1 MLEHVRVLDLSDE
14 RGLLCGR
21 LLADLGADVVQLEP
35 PDGSSAREHPPTA
48 GDRSFFRDAY
58 TVQAE
63 SPGGLSAREQPPAA
77 GDRSFFRDAYTV
89 QAESPGGLS
98 AREQPPSAAGRSFFG
113 DAHAVQLESPG
124 GSTAREQPPSAAG
137 RSFFRDAHTVQA
149 ESPGGSTARERSP
162 SAGGGPS
169 VVGDPSAL
177 GGRSFYW
184 DAYAANRRGVALDL
198 ASPDGR
204 ADLDALLAAA
214 DILVT
219 SWPLD
224 RLAVHGLDPERV
236 RSRFPHL
243 VHAAITPFGLS
254 GPKAGYADS
263 DLVLWAA
270 GGPLDPHREGDG
282 PPLRISVRQAYLHA
296 AADAA
301 AGALIA
307 YLSGRGQLVDVS
319 VQASLGVT
327 TLGRVLADA
336 VGDEKPEWQKQ
347 PVARTDQSGSGAAT
361 SSAMKKWACRDGV
374 IEFHL
379 AMGPASGGFTNN
391 FFAWLRAEDACEP
404 RFAEW
409 DWRRVPERIESGE
422 LTGEDIAAARADIR
436 AFFATR
442 TKAQVLDAALERRLL
457 CVGIAEID
465 DIAAS
470 AQLAEREFWSTV
482 GDGDRATTLPGRFAH
497 ITGSSFPSVR
507 RPAPLPGEHTAE
519 VRAQWTATP
528 RPRPAHPRP
537 AGPQSAALPQS
548 TAGLRAA
555 DAQIPAEPGAAGPQS
570 PAEPGA
576 AGPQSPAEP
585 GAVGPQSS
593 ADVRA
598 AGPPSA
604 ALPQSTAGLRAADA
618 QIPAEP
624 GAAGPQSPTH
634 PRAIAGRADGAR
646 RLAAESGDLQ
656 ATAGRV
662 GDALAGLRVLDLSW
676 VVAGPLV
683 GRALADFG
691 AEVVRVESARRI
703 ETSRLMPPFHG
714 GVPGRD
720 NSALFGTVNAGKH
733 GVTLDL
739 GTEDGRAVAG
749 DLAAWADVVI
759 ESFSPGLMRRWGL
772 DYETLRARDPRL
784 IMLSSSLMGQ
794 TGPYAMLA
802 GYGSTGASL
811 SGFQNL
817 VGFPGE
823 PPVGTFGPYTDYV
836 APRLGLVALL
846 AALERRERTGEGC
859 YIDVSQVESGVYFLS
874 PYCARYFADGTVVG
888 RRGNADEVFAPHGV
902 YPCLPEHGRDRFV
915 ALTARDDAEWA
926 RLAYAMDRPDLAADP
941 DLATAAAAGPLG
953 RARPAGRSVDRVAE
967 GAGGGGA
974 AAGGRRPGAPVGEP
988 RRLRG
993 RSGTAAPGAPGP
1005 AAAPPARGDGR
1016 RRAALRALGDA
1027 RPGPRRR
1034 PRSAGTTSSYCG
1046 RSSGTR
1052 RPGCAS

>member
-21 LLADLGADVVQLEP
+21 LLADLGADVVQVEP
-35 PDGSSAREHPPTA
+35 
-48 GDRSFFRDAY
+48 
-58 TVQAE
+58 
-63 SPGGLSAREQPPAA
+63 
-77 GDRSFFRDAYTV
+77 
-89 QAESPGGLS
+89 
-98 AREQPPSAAGRSFFG
+98 
-113 DAHAVQLESPG
+113 PG
-124 GSTAREQPPSAAG
+124 GSTAREQPPSSECGHAPLTVGGPAGPTAGEHAVPRTREYAAPAVSG
-137 RSFFRDAHTVQA
+137 NAV
-149 ESPGGSTARERSP
+149 P
-162 SAGGGPS
+162 SAGEYAGPTAGGYAPPTAGEQAAPS
-169 VVGDPSAL
+169 TREHAGPIA

-198 ASPDGR
+198 AAPDGR

-214 DILVT
+214 DILIT

-224 RLAVHGLDPERV
+224 RLVEHGLDPERV

-243 VHAAITPFGLS
+243 VHTAITPFGLS

-282 PPLRISVRQAYLHA
+282 PPLRISVPQAYLHA

-336 VGDEKPEWQKQ
+336 VGDEKPEWQRQ

-391 FFAWLRAEDACEP
+391 FFAWLRAEDACDP

-422 LTGEDIAAARADIR
+422 LTGEDIAAARSDIR
-436 AFFATR
+436 AFFAAK

-470 AQLAEREFWSTV
+470 AQLAERDFWSRV
-482 GDGDRATTLPGRFAH
+482 GEGDRATTLPGRFAH
-497 ITGSSFPSVR
+497 ITGSVFPAVR

-519 VRAQWTATP
+519 VRAQWTTTP
-528 RPRPAHPRP
+528 RPRPADDPHSAHPRP
-537 AGPQSAALPQS
+537 ADLGTAVHPCSADPRPADNPHAAYS
-548 TAGLRAA
+548 RPADPGIAA
-555 DAQIPAEPGAAGPQS
+555 DPRPAAPQTAAHPYPAHSRPAEPGTAIDPGPADPS
-570 PAEPGA
+570 PADSRI
-576 AGPQSPAEP
+576 AGDPHSAHSRPA
-585 GAVGPQSS
+585 
-593 ADVRA
+593 
-598 AGPPSA
+598 
-604 ALPQSTAGLRAADA
+604 
-618 QIPAEP
+618 
-624 GAAGPQSPTH
+624 H
-634 PRAIAGRADGAR
+634 PRTAVHPRRADPRTADDPGLARPRPAYPQTTVHPQTTAGRAD
-646 RLAAESGDLQ
+646 
-656 ATAGRV
+656 
-662 GDALAGLRVLDLSW
+662 DALAGLRVLDLSW

-733 GVTLDL
+733 GLTLDL
-739 GTEDGRAVAG
+739 GTEDGRAVAR
-749 DLAAWADVVI
+749 DLADWADVVI

-817 VGFPGE
+817 VGFPDE

-874 PYCARYFADGTVVG
+874 PYCARYFADGTVVR

-915 ALTARDDAEWA
+915 ALTVRDDAEWA
-926 RLAYAMDRPDLAADP
+926 RLAHAMDRPDLAGDP
-941 DLATAAAAGPLG
+941 DLATAAGRRARSAELDRLVGAWTASRKAREVEELLQAAGVPAHLSANPADFAADPALRHRGHLVRLPHPLHGETVVEGPRYVLSETPGRVRRPAPTLG
-953 RARPAGRSVDRVAE
+953 RDNEFVLREILGYPEARVRE
-967 GAGGGGA
+967 LT
-974 AAGGRRPGAPVGEP
+974 E
-988 RRLRG
+988 RG
-993 RSGTAAPGAPGP
+993 VLT
-1005 AAAPPARGDGR
+1005 
-1016 RRAALRALGDA
+1016 
-1027 RPGPRRR
+1027 
-1034 PRSAGTTSSYCG
+1034 
-1046 RSSGTR
+1046 
-1052 RPGCAS
+1052 